1 MLPVCSQHVGS
12 KIEQRTE
19 LKALKVS
26 HAQKDQFRPAVS
38 QFPAQNFKK
47 LSRKMNQNGMISKDY
62 NLFISS

>member
-26 HAQKDQFRPAVS
+26 HAQKDQFRPAAS

-47 LSRKMNQNGMISKDY
+47 FETQLLSRKMNQMA
-62 NLFISS
+62 